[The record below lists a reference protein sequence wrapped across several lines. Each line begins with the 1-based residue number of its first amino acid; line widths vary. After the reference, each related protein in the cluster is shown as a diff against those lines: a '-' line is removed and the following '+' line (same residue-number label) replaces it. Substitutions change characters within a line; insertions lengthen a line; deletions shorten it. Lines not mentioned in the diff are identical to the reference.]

1 MSRVKWKKAF
11 TVEKERA
18 EEYVELY
25 RQMGYEVKV
34 VDVSTCDQ
42 DCGVCYLGGSYVEI
56 WVRKEED
63 TENDEGLFE

>member
-1 MSRVKWKKAF
+1 MSEEKWEKAF

-34 VDVSTCDQ
+34 VDVDTCDQ
-42 DCGVCYLGGSYVEI
+42 NCGVCYLGGGYVEI
-56 WVRKEED
+56 WIRKGNA
-63 TENDEGLFE
+63 ENDSELFE